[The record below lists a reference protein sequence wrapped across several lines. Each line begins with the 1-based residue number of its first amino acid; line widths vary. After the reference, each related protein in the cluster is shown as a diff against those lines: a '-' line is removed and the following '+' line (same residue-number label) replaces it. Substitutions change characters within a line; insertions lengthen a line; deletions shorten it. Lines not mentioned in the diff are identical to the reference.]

1 MHLFTA
7 TGWTGRIREDCDEGV
22 LEWIH
27 RDRLA
32 ALPPVGGGP
41 HLSGAAAAGGAVLLP
56 EAAL

>member
-32 ALPPVGGGP
+32 ALPQ
-41 HLSGAAAAGGAVLLP
+41 
-56 EAAL
+56 